1 MKQSQSFK
9 VGIYLQIQLHHQRI
23 RAQCCPWGKTAWTGH
38 TLSWQAEPPF
48 FLTRSPSNWKLFPPE
63 CWWLQRR
70 GIFLASLQNL
80 GNCGLLG
87 LHLPS
92 SRAGCKQTIMNCKYW
107 VFRSLTCSAQFI
119 FFIKNLFS
127 LIEVQQSP
135 LWLEG
140 PLFCCRLAPIF
151 CDYSSTIFTAE
162 RVPWYQFLICQING
176 EYPPLITT
184 LLKLQ
189 HSLLPVSAAACC
201 SCCSARRSC
210 GICLRRSGWN

>member
-1 MKQSQSFK
+1 MLSLRK
-9 VGIYLQIQLHHQRI
+9 Y
-23 RAQCCPWGKTAWTGH
+23 CMDWTYSLL
-38 TLSWQAEPPF
+38 TSWASF

-70 GIFLASLQNL
+70 GIVLASLQHL

-92 SRAGCKQTIMNCKYW
+92 SRAGYILYLQANNYKLQILSFSIINLLSSASSSSSSSRISSDSSKSS
-107 VFRSLTCSAQFI
+107 SLLLGSKGRCCAADWLR
-119 FFIKNLFS
+119 FFAITRVLFLQPS
-127 LIEVQQSP
+127 EY
-135 LWLEG
+135 
-140 PLFCCRLAPIF
+140 R
-151 CDYSSTIFTAE
+151 
-162 RVPWYQFLICQING
+162 FLICQING
-176 EYPPLITT
+176 DYPPLITT